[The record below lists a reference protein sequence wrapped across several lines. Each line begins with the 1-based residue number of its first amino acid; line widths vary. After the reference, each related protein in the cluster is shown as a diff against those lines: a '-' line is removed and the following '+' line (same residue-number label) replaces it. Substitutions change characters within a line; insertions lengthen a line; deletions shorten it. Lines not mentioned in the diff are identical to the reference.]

1 VKSDQSTVISGGAGL
16 SFLSKLFMRIYSRV
30 ARDPRLFAVSQRL
43 AAAGTRLVSPFSQ
56 WVRLPAFTGWGY
68 SKDFPRFAGQPFRA
82 RFHREDTRSAKAPD
96 TKEEELR
103 DHPLFAVEKDRV
115 EQFITELTALG
126 GHVIPTGDPTRG
138 IIEFLKSRG
147 VDHIHLEPNTLDES
161 LLQEAN
167 INTTITPDPAIRVG
181 VTKAICGLADTG
193 SVLIVDGEGG
203 PLHASLLPEVHLA
216 VLRKSA
222 ILPSLENAMN
232 LVRESNAAAFI
243 TGPSRTADI
252 EMTLTIGVH
261 GPGELH
267 IFLVDG

>member
-1 VKSDQSTVISGGAGL
+1 
-16 SFLSKLFMRIYSRV
+16 
-30 ARDPRLFAVSQRL
+30 
-43 AAAGTRLVSPFSQ
+43 
-56 WVRLPAFTGWGY
+56 
-68 SKDFPRFAGQPFRA
+68 
-82 RFHREDTRSAKAPD
+82 
-96 TKEEELR
+96 
-103 DHPLFAVEKDRV
+103 
-115 EQFITELTALG
+115 
-126 GHVIPTGDPTRG
+126 
-138 IIEFLKSRG
+138 
-147 VDHIHLEPNTLDES
+147 
-161 LLQEAN
+161 
-167 INTTITPDPAIRVG
+167 